1 MICNTL
7 DLIKNSNERNERSAR
22 EPQSN
27 EITYTK
33 KKMKK
38 KTKRDEIKLKQKTEQ
53 MVNIVIMVQIET
65 LSFGH
70 LGSVI

>member
-1 MICNTL
+1 
-7 DLIKNSNERNERSAR
+7 
-22 EPQSN
+22 
-27 EITYTK
+27 
-33 KKMKK
+33 MKK